1 MFVSIVNILTY
12 KKIYDYFLENG
23 ISNKK
28 PKTSVTNPGIINRK
42 AAIAIDAPEN
52 NS

>member
-1 MFVSIVNILTY
+1 MII
-12 KKIYDYFLENG
+12 FLENG

-28 PKTSVTNPGIINRK
+28 QKHQLNPGIINRK